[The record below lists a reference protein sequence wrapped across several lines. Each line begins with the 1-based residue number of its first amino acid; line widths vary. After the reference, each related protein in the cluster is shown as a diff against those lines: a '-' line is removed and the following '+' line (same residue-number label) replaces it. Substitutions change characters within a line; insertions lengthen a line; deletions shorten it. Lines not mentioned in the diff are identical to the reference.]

1 MSRFAR
7 MGRGGTIVA
16 VLLALAGRTAAAQQ
30 HAPAPASNEI
40 DIMAHLGNS
49 HTIELPTWQVPYY
62 REVELPRFAP
72 LRIGAV
78 TVDLSPTKHAVFLTL
93 AAVLVA
99 LVFLYTARVV
109 ARAQAAG
116 RPPRGFAAALEAT
129 VLYIRQEVI
138 LPNVGPHGEGYVNY
152 LLTVFFFLLTC
163 NLLGLLPWSATPTA
177 NIAVTGAMAL
187 VSLVVIEISGMR
199 ALGMKGYLGTIFF
212 LPPGLPALLKPVM
225 LVIMTPIEVIGK
237 LAKPFAL
244 AVRLFANMTAGHVV
258 VLALIGLTFFFQS
271 YLVGVAAS
279 VMATGIMLLE
289 LFVALLQA
297 AAGPESAGKGYALIG
312 AGLAAGL
319 AVLGAGIGIGR
330 IGGQAVE
337 GMARQPDNSARIQ
350 TAMIIAAALV
360 EGVALF
366 AAVVAFV
373 MQGKVTF

>member
-7 MGRGGTIVA
+7 MGGGGTIVA

-30 HAPAPASNEI
+30 HATAPASNEI

-138 LPNVGPHGEGYVNY
+138 LPNVGAHGEGYVNY

-163 NLLGLLPWSATPTA
+163 NLLGLLPWGATPTS

-187 VSLVVIEISGMR
+187 VSLAVIEISGMR
-199 ALGMKGYLGTIFF
+199 ALGLKGYLGTIFF
-212 LPPGLPALLKPVM
+212 LPEGLPTLLKPVM
-225 LVIMTPIEVIGK
+225 LVIMTPIEIIGK

-279 VMATGIMLLE
+279 AMATGIMLLE
-289 LFVALLQA
+289 LFVAFLQA
-297 AAGPESAGKGYALIG
+297 FVFTLLTSVFIGLMRAAH
-312 AGLAAGL
+312 
-319 AVLGAGIGIGR
+319 
-330 IGGQAVE
+330 
-337 GMARQPDNSARIQ
+337 
-350 TAMIIAAALV
+350 
-360 EGVALF
+360 
-366 AAVVAFV
+366 
-373 MQGKVTF
+373 